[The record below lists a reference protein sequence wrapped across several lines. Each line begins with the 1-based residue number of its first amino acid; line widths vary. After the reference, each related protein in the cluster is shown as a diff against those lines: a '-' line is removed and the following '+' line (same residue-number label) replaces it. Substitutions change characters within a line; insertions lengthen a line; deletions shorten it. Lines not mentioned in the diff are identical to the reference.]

1 MITLLIQYDMPKKRN
16 KPVEVIKTRL
26 VNEDGSINL
35 LPFEIE
41 GVFACIVGTQ
51 TGGKKV
57 SEAIDEVRFED
68 GTRRYYTRGELYLL
82 EKNNKIKL
90 V

>member
-1 MITLLIQYDMPKKRN
+1 MNTRKNNL
-16 KPVEVIKTRL
+16 KPLEPIKTRL

-35 LPFEIE
+35 VEFEID
-41 GVFACIVGTQ
+41 GVSARIVGTQ
-51 TGGKKV
+51 TGGRKV
-57 SEAIDEVRFED
+57 SEAIDEVRFET
-68 GTRRYYTRGELYLL
+68 GERRYYTRGELYLL